1 MRPLRLTMQALGP
14 YPNREIIDFRD
25 AIKAG
30 LFGIYGPTGSGKST
44 IFSAMTFA
52 LFGKAAKS
60 EQDTPSLRS
69 DHASPNLPTEVEF
82 VFDIGNRRFV
92 ILRRPE
98 QSRPKRHSEGETQ
111 SKHEAFLF
119 DATGLALDQING
131 THRGTIIEEKKVSAV
146 DPAIENLLGY
156 GVEQFRQIVLLPQGR
171 FEKFL
176 SANTNERLNILR
188 DLFDVSL
195 YQKLAEKLKTDA
207 EQIEQRV
214 RSKRELCN
222 SRLASEGFESTD
234 ALIAGISNAEK
245 ELAELKEGEEAAR
258 AILTQAQKAFN
269 AAQTLE
275 DKFKASEKAQ
285 EELVAL
291 QAKEGDM
298 NKLMAQVERAE
309 KARRL
314 LDLESAAKKA
324 TESVT
329 EAKQKLE
336 TAQSANENAKEIET
350 SASEAHEREKERA
363 HEIEDLG
370 KHLENLKRHKETLEG
385 AKMLKKNADEAQ
397 SAEKEAKTKLQ
408 EAQTQINERQNK
420 KQEKTNE
427 LKAAQTAKVQRDNIN
442 TQLTKLNNDLATAKI
457 YEKTVSMITES
468 EKNLDALRS
477 DYETKRDYEHEAQEK
492 FETTEKRLSEAQA
505 FHLASKLSAGEPCPV
520 CGATDHPNPIT
531 GSIEYAGLDK
541 AFREAKTAYETA
553 NAVVQESEKDI
564 AGVKSELEVHKKN
577 LERLPKP
584 QETVAAIGEQ
594 IASKKASLE
603 NLGHEID
610 MALIEVEIENL
621 AEEIA
626 SLETTRDNLQ
636 DEYSNK
642 QKSAASTLARYEEK
656 ITSVP
661 EDLRDP
667 DTLSTKINDTTN
679 AVAERKNRKKVVE
692 EATTAAR
699 ESAINAKKDLE
710 ATSTA
715 LSECNARQ
723 SQAIDNFNSRLKE
736 VGLSQEE
743 FIELKPAI
751 ERIDEDRKTIEEYRR
766 ALGIAKHTAKTHAE
780 QICFSVRPD
789 LEKIESEQNQA
800 QGNLDNATDQ
810 RAKKEQTLSHLK
822 KLRDDLAETLLK
834 LKEEEK
840 NSGPLRHLAAIT
852 NGDNQYK
859 LDLETFAIGAMF
871 DRVLESA
878 NLRLGPMT
886 ANRYQIERDTEGSG
900 RGRRGLG
907 IQVFDI
913 HTGKTRSTA
922 TLSGGETFIAAL
934 ALALGLADIVESASG
949 KVRLDTIFID
959 EGFGSLDTE
968 NGAGTLDQVLNVL
981 NALVSQNR
989 SVGLISHV
997 PLVQEAVP
1005 NGFYVRKTLTGS
1017 TIETRQDV

>member
-1 MRPLRLTMQALGP
+1 MRPLRLTMQAFGP

-25 AIKAG
+25 AVEAG

-52 LFGKAAKS
+52 LFGEAAKS
-60 EQDTPSLRS
+60 EQDPPSLRS

-92 ILRRPE
+92 IVRRPE
-98 QSRPKRHSEGETQ
+98 QYRPKRHSEGETQ

-119 DATGLALDQING
+119 DATSLALDQINDR
-131 THRGTIIEEKKVSAV
+131 HRGKIIEEKKVRTV
-146 DPAIENLLGY
+146 DPAIEDLLGY
-156 GVEQFRQIVLLPQGR
+156 GSEQFRQIVLLPQGR

-176 SANTNERLNILR
+176 SAKTKERLNILR

-214 RSKRELCN
+214 RSEHELCN

-234 ALIAGISNAEK
+234 ALITGISNADK
-245 ELAELKEGEEAAR
+245 KLAALKETEEVAR
-258 AILTQAQKAFN
+258 TTLTQAQKALN
-269 AAQTLE
+269 NAQTLE
-275 DKFKASEKAQ
+275 EKFKASEIAQ
-285 EELVAL
+285 EKLVLL
-291 QAKEGDM
+291 QAREGDM

-309 KARRL
+309 KVRLL
-314 LDLESAAKKA
+314 LDLESAAKKS

-336 TAQSANENAKEIET
+336 IAQSANEDAKEIKT
-350 SASEAHEREKERA
+350 SAREAHEREEERA
-363 HEIEDLG
+363 HEIEHLG
-370 KHLENLKRHKETLEG
+370 KYIEDLKRHKETLEG
-385 AKMLKKNADEAQ
+385 AKMLKKSADEAQ
-397 SAEKEAKTKLQ
+397 FSEKEAKTKLQ
-408 EAQTQINERQNK
+408 ETQTQINERQNK
-420 KQEKTNE
+420 KQEKTDE
-427 LKAAQTAKVQRDNIN
+427 LKVAQTTKEQRDNIN
-442 TQLTKLNNDLATAKI
+442 AHLIKLNSVFTTAKT
-457 YEKTVSMITES
+457 YEKTVSMIADA
-468 EKNLDALRS
+468 EKNLAALIS
-477 DYETKRDYEHEAQEK
+477 DYETKRDFEREAQEK
-492 FETTEKRLSEAQA
+492 FETAEKKLSDAQA

-531 GSIEYAGLDK
+531 DSVEHSGLDK
-541 AFREAKTAYETA
+541 AFREAKTAWKNA
-553 NAVVQESEKDI
+553 NEAVQESKQKI
-564 AGVKSELEVHKKN
+564 AGVEGELEVHKKN
-577 LERLPKP
+577 LESLLKP

-594 IASKKASLE
+594 IEAKKASLE
-603 NLGHEID
+603 NLEPETD
-610 MALIEVEIENL
+610 MGLIEVDIENL

-626 SLETTRDNLQ
+626 SLAATRDDLHG
-636 DEYSNK
+636 EHFNK
-642 QKSAASTLARYEEK
+642 EKLTASTLARYEEK
-656 ITSVP
+656 IASVP
-661 EDLRDP
+661 KDLRDP
-667 DTLSTKINDTTN
+667 DTLSTKINDTIN
-679 AVAERKNRKKVVE
+679 AVAERKNRKKAVE
-692 EATTAAR
+692 EEATAAR
-699 ESAINAKKDLE
+699 ENAIKAEKDLE

-723 SQAIDNFNSRLKE
+723 SQAKDNFNSRLKE
-736 VGLSQEE
+736 TGLSQEA

-751 ERIDEDRKTIEEYRR
+751 ERIDEDRKTVDEYHR
-766 ALGIAKHTAKTHAE
+766 ALEIAKHTAKTHAD
-780 QICFSVRPD
+780 QIRDLVRPD
-789 LEKIESEQNQA
+789 LEKIASEQNQA

-810 RAKKEQTLSHLK
+810 RAEKAQTLSHLK
-822 KLRDDLAETLLK
+822 KLRDTLAETLRK
-834 LKEEEK
+834 LEEDEK

-852 NGDNQYK
+852 TGNNQYK

-871 DRVLESA
+871 DRVVESA

-886 ANRYQIERDTEGSG
+886 ANRYQIERDIESSG
-900 RGRRGLG
+900 RGRQGLG
-907 IQVFDI
+907 IQVFDV
-913 HTGKTRSTA
+913 HTGKTRPTT

-968 NGAGTLDQVLNVL
+968 NGTGTLDQVLNVL
-981 NALVSQNR
+981 NTLVSQNR